1 MPASAYFQNSILAGL
16 LVGHF
21 QNQFFSTFESLC
33 CMEKNPRR
41 TLCLTI
47 LLNLGFPVRRTLY
60 LYSSTYDISRLLHL
74 ALS

>member
-41 TLCLTI
+41 TLTI

-60 LYSSTYDISRLLHL
+60 LYSSTCDISRLLHL